1 MSPQPGYLGPP
12 QQVPPRPRPR
22 PGQGGGMSVSDAV
35 SKYGGTPQMGGPGG
49 GMNTPFPQPGSGT
62 PYQGGPAGGGG
73 GVPGGGQGM
82 PPAPGGNR
90 PPGGAPPNPNPGP
103 YPPGGG
109 RPPAPGQGP
118 WGQGPRTPQGQRP
131 GGLAGSVNPNN
142 TGDAWQQ
149 WKAKNSMLQPVQQPG
164 VRPDGSYPGPIVDGK
179 QTYIKDGKVVG
190 YEDMPSQSMPG
201 YDAGGASPGG
211 MQFMPYGGMEYSQA
225 GPQGY

>member
-22 PGQGGGMSVSDAV
+22 PGQGGGMSVSDV
-35 SKYGGTPQMGGPGG
+35 MSKYGVTPQM
-49 GMNTPFPQPGSGT
+49 
-62 PYQGGPAGGGG
+62 GGPAGGGG

-82 PPAPGGNR
+82 PPAPGGNM

-109 RPPAPGQGP
+109 RPMAP
-118 WGQGPRTPQGQRP
+118 GQGPRTPQGQRP

-149 WKAKNSMLQPVQQPG
+149 WKAKNSMQPVQQPG

-190 YEDMPSQSMPG
+190 YEDMPNPGMPG
-201 YDAGGASPGG
+201 FNPGGASPGG
-211 MQFMPYGGMEYSQA
+211 MQFMPYGGMEYSQY
-225 GPQGY
+225 GQQGY